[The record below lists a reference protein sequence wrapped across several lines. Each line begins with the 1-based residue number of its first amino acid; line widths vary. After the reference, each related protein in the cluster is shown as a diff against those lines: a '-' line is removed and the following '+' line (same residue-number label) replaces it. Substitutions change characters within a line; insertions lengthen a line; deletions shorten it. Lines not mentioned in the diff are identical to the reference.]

1 MRRSGKSLTKIDLPR
16 NISDIMGR
24 VRSRDTQPEKLFR
37 RALWRRGLRYRTCI
51 QDIPGKPDIVVRSK
65 KLAIFI
71 DGDFWHGGQWAR
83 RKLSSLES
91 QFNGSKSRDY
101 WLVKIR
107 KNMERDCRSTAA
119 LISEGWTVLRFWE
132 SEIKRNLDG
141 CISLAI
147 DVANNVPKKTPF
159 SFAPNKTFAE
169 FFAGIG
175 LVRMGL
181 ERHGW
186 QIAYANDI
194 DPKKHDMYLGQFR
207 DTQELFDLS
216 DIHKISAD
224 KIPDVTLVTASFPC
238 NDLSMAGSRK
248 GLNGKHSSAFWGFLR
263 LLENMA
269 YRRPPMVLV
278 ENVPGFLNSNK
289 GRDFRNAMLALNSL
303 GYSVDPFIV
312 DAAWFVP
319 HSRPRLFV
327 VAQMEDSDG
336 SLENITNR
344 QLIGD
349 RFRPKKLIDFI
360 NNNDEIRWAVKSLP
374 EVQILGSELMDILED
389 LPDDA
394 SDWWSPDRAEYLLNQ
409 MKPKHR
415 NLVEEMSSNPDWSYG
430 TAFRR
435 IRNGKSMAELRTDGI
450 AGCLRTPRGG
460 SGRQI
465 LVKAGKGRFFVR
477 LLTPLE
483 CARLM
488 GAGDYNLSGNKSRA
502 LFGFGDAVCVPVI
515 EWIAMQYLNPLVSEL
530 IRGRPL

>member
-1 MRRSGKSLTKIDLPR
+1 
-16 NISDIMGR
+16 
-24 VRSRDTQPEKLFR
+24 
-37 RALWRRGLRYRTCI
+37 
-51 QDIPGKPDIVVRSK
+51 
-65 KLAIFI
+65 
-71 DGDFWHGGQWAR
+71 
-83 RKLSSLES
+83 
-91 QFNGSKSRDY
+91 
-101 WLVKIR
+101 
-107 KNMERDCRSTAA
+107 
-119 LISEGWTVLRFWE
+119 
-132 SEIKRNLDG
+132 
-141 CISLAI
+141 
-147 DVANNVPKKTPF
+147 
-159 SFAPNKTFAE
+159 
-169 FFAGIG
+169 
-175 LVRMGL
+175 
-181 ERHGW
+181 
-186 QIAYANDI
+186 
-194 DPKKHDMYLGQFR
+194 
-207 DTQELFDLS
+207 
-216 DIHKISAD
+216 
-224 KIPDVTLVTASFPC
+224 
-238 NDLSMAGSRK
+238 
-248 GLNGKHSSAFWGFLR
+248 
-263 LLENMA
+263 
-269 YRRPPMVLV
+269 MVLV

-289 GRDFRNAMLALNSL
+289 GRDFREAMLALNSL

-344 QLIGD
+344 QLIED

-360 NNNDEIRWAVKSLP
+360 NNNDEIRWTVKSLP
-374 EVQILGSELMDILED
+374 EVQMFGSELMDILED

-460 SGRQI
+460 SARQI